1 MSFLNTASFN
11 IQPLG
16 LVVVACFF
24 FFSDFFLFSFFE
36 SNITVVI
43 NPR

>member
-16 LVVVACFF
+16 LVVVVVVFF
-24 FFSDFFLFSFFE
+24 FLRLPFIFFFE